1 MIVGEI
7 MKINKLLT
15 VTQPKP
21 ICELDK
27 DQLKELQLTLT
38 WFGYPIGDIDGLIG
52 PKTRNAWAEFKTDV
66 YEGNPELIGPKSIAV
81 LIEKLEKINNVDDY
95 KFDTEE
101 DVIES
106 IKFECKAQ
114 DIGSPEQIAYVLATV
129 KWETAHTFKPVKE
142 AFWLSEEWRK
152 MHLKYYPYYGRGYV
166 QLTWVTNYKKYTQI
180 MGVDLVNDPDLAL
193 NPKNALFILVHGF
206 KTGAFT
212 GKKITDFINSYV
224 TDFYNARRCING
236 LDGADNIK
244 KIAENFLKNL

>member
-1 MIVGEI
+1 M
-7 MKINKLLT
+7 
-15 VTQPKP
+15 
-21 ICELDK
+21 
-27 DQLKELQLTLT
+27 
-38 WFGYPIGDIDGLIG
+38 
-52 PKTRNAWAEFKTDV
+52 
-66 YEGNPELIGPKSIAV
+66 
-81 LIEKLEKINNVDDY
+81 
-95 KFDTEE
+95 
-101 DVIES
+101 ES